1 MIKKEGIKDPARQIR
16 TVPKRKRI
24 RHILKQLM
32 NEHDSPRRLS
42 LAIGIGIFIGTLP
55 FYGVHIWLGLLVAV
69 IARFNKLAIILGT
82 QISMPWFA
90 PFLIA
95 GSIEIGE
102 LVLYGQFLKIDIPSF
117 QSENFVPFLFP
128 LLYSWLIGSL
138 ILGTLLAF
146 ISYGLSLFFIK
157 KWRRL
162 RVKDTMHPQIDS
174 EVP

>member
-1 MIKKEGIKDPARQIR
+1 
-16 TVPKRKRI
+16 
-24 RHILKQLM
+24 
-32 NEHDSPRRLS
+32 
-42 LAIGIGIFIGTLP
+42 
-55 FYGVHIWLGLLVAV
+55 
-69 IARFNKLAIILGT
+69 
-82 QISMPWFA
+82 MPWFA

-138 ILGTLLAF
+138 ILGTLLAV